1 MELLAEQPAEQL
13 ESDFETESDGETEKE
28 ERMYDETLQY
38 LMHGRYPEGASKQD
52 KGVIQKRSKHY
63 RARDGQLY
71 RVCTSK
77 NKQEERVCLVIKDVK
92 TRRQVFEGCH
102 VGPAGNHEGRDRTQ
116 AKIQE
121 KYYWPGVTKDV
132 KNWVSLLR

>member
-1 MELLAEQPAEQL
+1 
-13 ESDFETESDGETEKE
+13 
-28 ERMYDETLQY
+28 MYDETLQY

-52 KGVIQKRSKHY
+52 KGVIWKRSKYY
-63 RARDGQLY
+63 RARDGQVY

-77 NKQEERVCLVIKDVK
+77 NKQEERVCLVIKDEK
-92 TRRQVFEGCH
+92 TRRQVIEGCH

-116 AKIQE
+116 TKIQE

-132 KNWVSLLR
+132 KNWVSLLT